1 MSQQIP
7 DVVNN
12 DMSKMSDDDIRDKI
26 LQLRRTRNVKAEV
39 SSKAKDR
46 PAKKSKKKDT
56 LVSLLAGMNDEER
69 NKLIAK
75 LSE

>member
-1 MSQQIP
+1 MSQQIH
-7 DVVNN
+7 DVVT
-12 DMSKMSDDDIRDKI
+12 DMSKMSDDEVREKI
-26 LQLRRTRNVKAEV
+26 LQLRRTRNVRVEV

>member
-7 DVVNN
+7 DVVKN
-12 DMSKMSDDDIRDKI
+12 DMSKMSDDEVREKI
-26 LQLRRTRNVKAEV
+26 LQLRRTRNVRAEV
-39 SSKAKDR
+39 SSKPNDR

>member
-1 MSQQIP
+1 MSQQIK
-7 DVVNN
+7 DIIQ
-12 DMSKMSDDDIRDKI
+12 DMSAMSEDEIREKI
-26 LQLRRTRNVKAEV
+26 LQLRRTRNVKAVV

-56 LVSLLAGMNDEER
+56 LVSLLASMNDEDR

>member
-7 DVVNN
+7 DIVT
-12 DMSKMSDDDIRDKI
+12 DMSKMSDDEIRDKI
-26 LQLRRTRNVKAEV
+26 LQLRRTRNVKAVV

-56 LVSLLAGMNDEER
+56 LVSLLSSMNEEER
-69 NKLIAK
+69 LKLISK

>member
-7 DVVNN
+7 DIVK
-12 DMSKMSDDDIRDKI
+12 DMSDMSDDEIREKI
-26 LQLRRTRNVKAEV
+26 LELRRTRNIKPAV

-46 PAKKSKKKDT
+46 PVKGSKKKDT
-56 LVSLLAGMNDEER
+56 LVSLLAGMNEEER

>member
-7 DVVNN
+7 DIIDNFA
-12 DMSKMSDDDIRDKI
+12 DMSDDEIREKI
-26 LQLRRTRNVKAEV
+26 LQLRRTRNVRAEV

>member
-7 DVVNN
+7 DVVK
-12 DMSKMSDDDIRDKI
+12 DMSDMSEDEIRKKI
-26 LQLRRTRNVKAEV
+26 LELRRTRNVKAVV

-56 LVSLLAGMNDEER
+56 LVSLLASMNDEER
-69 NKLIAK
+69 LKLIAS

>member
-1 MSQQIP
+1 MSQQIS
-7 DVVNN
+7 DIIQ
-12 DMSKMSDDDIRDKI
+12 DMNAMSDDAIREKI
-26 LQLRRTRNVKAEV
+26 LQLRRTRNVKAVV

-56 LVSLLAGMNDEER
+56 LVSLLASMNEEER
-69 NKLIAK
+69 LKLIAS